1 MVVVQLAEF
10 LAIGLLSGLIA
21 SVGAMVLAAV
31 LSDKVLGVPYTIN
44 LMLPLI
50 GIVGGG
56 VGIALAGLLGTR
68 KAVSTPP
75 LVTIRGVA

>member
-1 MVVVQLAEF
+1 MALA
-10 LAIGLLSGLIA
+10 
-21 SVGAMVLAAV
+21 MV
-31 LSDKVLGVPYTIN
+31 LSDKVLGVPYAIN
-44 LMLPLI
+44 MMIPLI

-56 VGIALAGLLGTR
+56 VGIAFAGLLGTR